1 MFSMSAT
8 DMPAALLFFLSTGF
22 AVGFGHCIGMCGPIV
37 VAMSLQSPGQHHLLR
52 HLLYNTGRITTY
64 TLLGGIV
71 GVSGSLTRLAA
82 HTLGLQKAVMVGTG
96 LMIIAT
102 GLAMAGWLPMG
113 RLFPTTA
120 SDDGFV
126 ARGYRRLIRASR
138 QPATCFPLGLLLG
151 LLPCGPIYTA
161 LLSAARLAME
171 NHNPIAGFLTGASAM
186 CAFGLGTFPALIIVA
201 RMTSVRWIRSRA
213 LIYRIGAILITLFGG
228 IFVFQGIRM

>member
-8 DMPAALLFFLSTGF
+8 DMPAALLFFLSSGF

-37 VAMSLQSPGQHHLLR
+37 MTMSLQSPEKRRILP

-64 TLLGGIV
+64 TLLGGVV
-71 GVSGSLTRLAA
+71 GASGSLTRLAA
-82 HTLGLQKAVMVGTG
+82 HTLGVQKAVMVGTG
-96 LMIIAT
+96 LIIIAT
-102 GLAMAGWLPMG
+102 GLSMAGWLPMG
-113 RLFPTTA
+113 PLFPTTT

-138 QPATCFPLGLLLG
+138 KPATCLPLGLLLG
-151 LLPCGPIYTA
+151 LLPCGPVYTA

-171 NHNPIAGFLTGASAM
+171 DHHPIAGFLTGASAM

-201 RMTSVRWIRSRA
+201 RMSSVRWIRSRA
-213 LIYRIGAILITLFGG
+213 LIYRTGAIIIVIFGA
-228 IFVFQGIRM
+228 IFVFQGIRL